1 MPDDI
6 ADAGL
11 EAAMARLEAAEAA
24 EPPIPAPLLEQ
35 KDGNTPELKEPTQA
49 AAQTTEEGETKPD
62 SLPTDTPAEA
72 AKPKPATNTPPKQ
85 EEGSKFARDKA
96 RRDDSWKALN
106 AEKEAHAK
114 AVATLKAEQDL
125 LARERAQLQEQR
137 AKVSN
142 KYTPEQYEQA
152 AASKAQESESLDL
165 QADGLE
171 RKAEKAE
178 ENGEFGQAE
187 KFKAQA
193 KEMRDAATY
202 QRGVARQMKE
212 YGEHLRKNPEPTVQQ
227 IQAQKQQ
234 QVRDYTLKAAQ
245 SWPDLAK
252 DGSPFQQTVA
262 RHLQAA
268 REAGLDVNEHPS
280 LMYHCARLTAAE
292 TAAARVPGMEKE
304 LGELRA
310 KVKELETLTAPGGG
324 QSSAQVIQ
332 MPKTLTHEQ
341 EGEELRAIAM
351 TT

>member
-1 MPDDI
+1 
-6 ADAGL
+6 
-11 EAAMARLEAAEAA
+11 MARLEAAEAA

-72 AKPKPATNTPPKQ
+72 DKPKPETNTPPKQ
-85 EEGSKFARDKA
+85 EEKKSAYQKGIERGFTKWNEFHEWKGKEEARLKV
-96 RRDDSWKALN
+96 
-106 AEKEAHAK
+106 KEATLKGEAAK
-114 AVATLKAEQDL
+114 LKAEQDL

-212 YGEHLRKNPEPTVQQ
+212 YGEHLRKNPEPTIQQ

-341 EGEELRAIAM
+341 EGEELRAIAL
-351 TT
+351 TL